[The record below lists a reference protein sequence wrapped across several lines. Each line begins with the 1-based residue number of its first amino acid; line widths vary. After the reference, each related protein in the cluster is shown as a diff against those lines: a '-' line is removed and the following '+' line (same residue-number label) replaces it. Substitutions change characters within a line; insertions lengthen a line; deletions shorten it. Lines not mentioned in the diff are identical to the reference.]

1 MWANSGTNTRDSE
14 VYRRASSNF
23 HTSISHVESRV
34 RNPAYYQPP
43 SIVSAS
49 AYGSDTLGGLVR
61 LEDYT
66 PLWRV
71 TRSALAVIAIV
82 QLPPAPPKV
91 PGPSPPKERA
101 CIQVSRVDFGYP
113 MAAFHLDLVSR
124 VASSTTAKKAE
135 VKKHGIM
142 FLEI

>member
-1 MWANSGTNTRDSE
+1 MRANSSTNTRDSE
-14 VYRRASSNF
+14 IYRRPSSNF
-23 HTSISHVESRV
+23 HTSISHVES
-34 RNPAYYQPP
+34 NPAYYQPP

-71 TRSALAVIAIV
+71 T
-82 QLPPAPPKV
+82 LPVSSSSDSHCPAPSSAPKV
-91 PGPSPPKERA
+91 LGPSPPKERA